1 MAMAQRKPQFALRW
15 ASLKKLKLI
24 VGISML
30 ADQLPIHNFIYLT
43 NKGSPYQLVFPV
55 NYISAGSGAHA
66 AIGEDRDGLRG
77 GSFENPFSRNPG
89 PGQIG
94 QGVRPGS

>member
-55 NYISAGSGAHA
+55 NYISAVWASHA
-66 AIGEDRDGLRG
+66 AIGEDRNGMRG
-77 GSFENPFSRNPG
+77 GSLQIPFSWKRG
-89 PGQIG
+89 AGYISQVSFG
-94 QGVRPGS
+94 